1 MQALPSS
8 ASASTAGANSTS
20 VTVSSLSGPSSQQ
33 SDRLS
38 CCSSIGT
45 NPGGNSSSTTTGC
58 GNINNPHQQQQDLKT
73 NHLSRGSPHSKSLK
87 QPSSLT
93 KTPEAKQNLQPQRRS
108 VPNVL
113 EDVEDTTMRCRIE
126 ATSAGTLKA
135 EVDNSS
141 STTIHKEEDLL
152 QLKWEATM
160 GSKFTI
166 VVNFNRILY
175 IYYNVHLLHDLLGA
189 IHKWSLLYNI
199 F

>member
-1 MQALPSS
+1 
-8 ASASTAGANSTS
+8 
-20 VTVSSLSGPSSQQ
+20 
-33 SDRLS
+33 
-38 CCSSIGT
+38 
-45 NPGGNSSSTTTGC
+45 
-58 GNINNPHQQQQDLKT
+58 
-73 NHLSRGSPHSKSLK
+73 
-87 QPSSLT
+87 
-93 KTPEAKQNLQPQRRS
+93 
-108 VPNVL
+108 
-113 EDVEDTTMRCRIE
+113 MRCRIE

-199 F
+199 FWPTDCYVLIWKQKQTNLVNSVCTNFLKFSPLSLILKIARLRKPDASSGLGISLEGTVDVEDGKEVRPHHYIRSILPGGPIGLNGVLKSGDELLEVSLSSTMMTQQFLFY

>member
-1 MQALPSS
+1 MRRLEA
-8 ASASTAGANSTS
+8 TA
-20 VTVSSLSGPSSQQ
+20 V
-33 SDRLS
+33 
-38 CCSSIGT
+38 
-45 NPGGNSSSTTTGC
+45 
-58 GNINNPHQQQQDLKT
+58 
-73 NHLSRGSPHSKSLK
+73 
-87 QPSSLT
+87 
-93 KTPEAKQNLQPQRRS
+93 EA
-108 VPNVL
+108 
-113 EDVEDTTMRCRIE
+113 

-135 EVDNSS
+135 EVDSS

-199 F
+199 FWPTAVYWFGNKHKNLVKFFEIFPSLLP